1 MSVWGRI
8 CVSNVGENLRKYRLE
23 RGMSQAELAQR
34 AGRKRS
40 AIGNY
45 ESGVREPDYDTL
57 AALARALDV
66 SVAQLLD
73 DGEDEALWE
82 LREDLRRDPDRR
94 ILFSLA
100 RHGTDQQVRQAVAL
114 IDALKKTNP
123 DFYDGDEPC

>member
-1 MSVWGRI
+1 M
-8 CVSNVGENLRKYRLE
+8 SNVGVKLREYRLK
-23 RGMSQAELAQR
+23 RGLSQAELAQR
-34 AGRKRS
+34 AGKKRS

-45 ESGVREPDYDTL
+45 ESGAREPDYDTL
-57 AALARALDV
+57 IALARALEV

-73 DGEDEALWE
+73 EEEDEALWE
-82 LREDLRRDPDRR
+82 LREELRRDPDRR

>member
-1 MSVWGRI
+1 M
-8 CVSNVGENLRKYRLE
+8 SNVGENLRKYRLE

>member
-1 MSVWGRI
+1 M
-8 CVSNVGENLRKYRLE
+8 SNVGVKLREYRLK
-23 RGMSQAELAQR
+23 RGLSQAELAQR
-34 AGRKRS
+34 AGKKRS

-45 ESGVREPDYDTL
+45 ESGAREPDYDTL
-57 AALARALDV
+57 IALARALEV

-73 DGEDEALWE
+73 EEEDEALWE
-82 LREDLRRDPDRR
+82 LREELRRDPDRR

-100 RHGTDQQVRQAVAL
+100 KNGTAQQVRQAVAL

>member
-1 MSVWGRI
+1 M
-8 CVSNVGENLRKYRLE
+8 SNVGENLRKYRLE

-73 DGEDEALWE
+73 DGENEALWE

>member
-1 MSVWGRI
+1 MTVWGLI
-8 CVSNVGENLRKYRLE
+8 AVSNVGANLRKYRL
-23 RGMSQAELAQR
+23 RLGLSQAELAQR
-34 AGRKRS
+34 AGKKRS

-57 AALARALDV
+57 AALARALEV

-73 DGEDEALWE
+73 DDEALWE

-123 DFYDGDEPC
+123 DFYDGDDPC

>member
-1 MSVWGRI
+1 MSVWGLI

-82 LREDLRRDPDRR
+82 LREDLRREPDRR

-123 DFYDGDEPC
+123 DFYDRDEPC